1 MSIETDLKKD
11 GIEVIEKLDTLSVN
25 SIAETIA
32 KKLSSSFPLFFPDSK
47 GLFRKLSRLNMY
59 TAKMP
64 EGMSEANYFYKNSS
78 IYFNEHIPFEDI
90 EEFAIHECIHYLQE
104 IKDRRNYLT
113 RMGLCDFTEFKI
125 YGMGLNEAA
134 VQFITSKVIN
144 IPTDYVKYFG
154 IDFPTNSPSYYPLEC
169 NLINQMAYLIGE
181 YILFDSTFNSND
193 NFRNTFISCSSSK
206 TFYKI
211 QYLFDVIL
219 YAEENIIKLNNKYLE
234 IDERNRKS
242 ISIAKKIEA
251 EKKKIYNSFF
261 ETQNLIFT
269 EYFNKQF
276 KNIKTLEDLDNYRRK
291 LSGYKKLIGTS
302 NDYSSFD
309 DFYTE
314 KMSALEHKNNV
325 LENGG
330 IETYLYSDNKKSG
343 FLSIFSFIRKLFSN
357 KSSYESNNEK

>member
-11 GIEVIEKLDTLSVN
+11 GIEVIEKLDTLTTN
-25 SIAETIA
+25 SIAENIA
-32 KKLSSSFPLFFPDSK
+32 KKLSSTFPEFFPDSK
-47 GLFRKLSRLNMY
+47 GLFMKLSRLNMY

-134 VQFITSKVIN
+134 VQFVTSKVIN

-169 NLINQMAYLIGE
+169 NLIGQMAYITGE
-181 YILFDSTFNSND
+181 HVLFDSTFNSND
-193 NFRNTFISCSSSK
+193 SFRKAFIKCSSSK
-206 TFYKI
+206 TFYHI
-211 QYLFDVIL
+211 QQLVDIIL

-234 IDERNRKS
+234 IDEHNKKS
-242 ISIAKKIEA
+242 ESIAKKIEL
-251 EKKKIYNSFF
+251 EKHKIYNSFF
-261 ETQNLIFT
+261 EAQNLIYT
-269 EYFNKQF
+269 EYFNKEF
-276 KNIKTLEDLDNYRRK
+276 KKIKNLEDLENYRRK
-291 LSGYKKLIGTS
+291 LSGYENLIGTS
-302 NDYSSFD
+302 ENYHTFD
-309 DFYTE
+309 NFYTE
-314 KMSALEHKNNV
+314 IMSALEHKNNV

-330 IETYLYSDNKKSG
+330 VETYLEKPNKKNS
-343 FLSIFSFIRKLFSN
+343 FFNIFSLIKKLFS
-357 KSSYESNNEK
+357 KNNECQENEQK